1 MSDEEKL
8 FVSYDDKIT
17 GPFEKGQIN
26 AFIVSGLYPSSLRIS
41 ENNSGPWRDYKYD
54 SSTDR
59 LLENENLFKS
69 TIKQSKPAN
78 GSHSVSPPAKNKG
91 FIAWLKDTA
100 GGLVVIFIIYLV
112 ALGAVKSCNTGNQ
125 SSSGSNYRSR
135 SSSSTSYVG
144 NYSSSSRENTPTY
157 RISHSDHLRLQQM
170 SAKIEADRASLNS
183 EKSRI
188 ESIDSE
194 IDRERSM
201 LERSSSYAVDNFNE
215 KVQNRNLLNNQYK
228 QNMRAFNYEV
238 DTYNNELRRV
248 GTLRN

>member
-1 MSDEEKL
+1 
-8 FVSYDDKIT
+8 
-17 GPFEKGQIN
+17 
-26 AFIVSGLYPSSLRIS
+26 
-41 ENNSGPWRDYKYD
+41 
-54 SSTDR
+54 
-59 LLENENLFKS
+59 
-69 TIKQSKPAN
+69 
-78 GSHSVSPPAKNKG
+78 
-91 FIAWLKDTA
+91 
-100 GGLVVIFIIYLV
+100 
-112 ALGAVKSCNTGNQ
+112 
-125 SSSGSNYRSR
+125 
-135 SSSSTSYVG
+135 
-144 NYSSSSRENTPTY
+144 
-157 RISHSDHLRLQQM
+157 M